1 MLQVHVRTPAEASEQ
16 EQAAFLRMVP
26 EGGAMTEAAV
36 RAGLPLAEALVICA
50 EDGQILGVAAL
61 KVPKP
66 GYRAGLGAA
75 AKSGFALPEAEF
87 PRELGYLAVDVPWR
101 GRGIGTALCAE
112 VIRLAGGRGLFA
124 TTGDDIMRHKIL
136 PGLGFADAGTG
147 WQGRLEPVH
156 LMVRP
161 GQG

>member
-75 AKSGFALPEAEF
+75 AKSGFALAEAGF

-101 GRGIGTALCAE
+101 GRAQ
-112 VIRLAGGRGLFA
+112 AGS
-124 TTGDDIMRHKIL
+124 MRPARTRIS
-136 PGLGFADAGTG
+136 G
-147 WQGRLEPVH
+147 WA
-156 LMVRP
+156 
-161 GQG
+161 